1 MLSRLSLRYRIALV
15 IFLLE
20 ACMLAAV
27 LSVSL
32 SQSRSTAA
40 DFNAASQKASLDL
53 LSNLSV
59 TALLTGEYSDY
70 QLYIDDVKKQP
81 SIVRILLVD
90 AREQVV
96 ASTQVDD
103 VGHKKVEVVKLQEA
117 GWRIQPVD
125 SAAGVLGTLFVQY
138 SDAALTASYHKTRN
152 LALGVAF
159 SGMLIIALVGLA
171 TGFALTRRLQHVAD
185 AARKFYEGDVS
196 ARSRVD
202 GWDEVAMLSRD
213 FDNMADAVT
222 EQQRALH
229 DQSAYIEL
237 LLDSTAEA
245 IYGVDTQGI
254 CTFVNPACLQL
265 LGYEHESDL
274 VGQQMHALIHH
285 SYTDGSSYPKE
296 ACRVRLSTLQG
307 QMVHVDD
314 EVHWRR
320 DGTAFPVEYW
330 SHPMYRDGQLIGA
343 VVTFVDITERRQN
356 EAHIRQLNDELEQRV
371 KERTI
376 QLEVANKEL
385 EAFSYSVSHDLRAPL
400 RAVDGFSQALIED
413 YSGQLDATAS
423 NYLARVRAGAQH
435 MGLLI
440 DDMLKL
446 AQVTRMPL
454 QPETVDLSRM
464 AHAIVA
470 QLRENESDH
479 QVEVTIDQHIYVR
492 GDPGLLR
499 IALDNLLG
507 NAWKY
512 TRDKELAQITFSVM
526 QQAGETVYS
535 VTDNGAGFDMQFAG
549 KLFGAFQRL
558 HRKDQFEGT
567 GVGLATVARIVHRHG
582 GRIWAEATLD
592 QGARFS
598 FTLGST
604 R

>member
-32 SQSRSTAA
+32 SQSHSTAA

-90 AREQVV
+90 ARERVV

-125 SAAGVLGTLFVQY
+125 SAAGVLGTLFVQF
-138 SDAALTASYHKTRN
+138 SDAALTASYYKTRN
-152 LALGVAF
+152 LALGIAF

-202 GWDEVAMLSRD
+202 GRDEVAMLSRD
-213 FDNMADAVT
+213 FDNMADAVA

-237 LLDSTAEA
+237 LFNSTAEA

-265 LGYEHESDL
+265 LGYAHESDL

-285 SYTDGSSYPKE
+285 HYPDGSSYPVE

-356 EAHIRQLNDELEQRV
+356 EARIRQLNDELEQRV
-371 KERTI
+371 QERTI

-413 YSGQLDATAS
+413 YSGQLDATANS
-423 NYLARVRAGAQH
+423 YLARVRNGAQH
-435 MGLLI
+435 MGVLI

-454 QPETVDLSRM
+454 LPETVDMSRM
-464 AHAIVA
+464 AHEVLA
-470 QLRENESDH
+470 QLQENEPDR
-479 QVEVTIDQHIYVR
+479 QVAVSIADVIRAR

-499 IALDNLLG
+499 IVMDNLLD

-512 TRDKELAQITFSVM
+512 TRGKAVAQITFSVM

-582 GRIWAEATLD
+582 GRIWAEATLE

-598 FTLGST
+598 FTLGSA